1 MTYSFNNLKNGAKA
15 MAKSV
20 FGKKKEYTIKFN
32 HEEDG
37 LWYVD
42 FPNWPFDHHNLLMV
56 AGADKLCAFLSD
68 DNISSYVSVI
78 PASKKEEH
86 EGYAELTRIDSS
98 LTGGATYEVK
108 NLPGFNRN
116 IWLCPVTLFVLGEYP
131 KYMYIK
137 KGNK

>member
-1 MTYSFNNLKNGAKA
+1 MTYSFNDLKNGAKA

-32 HEEDG
+32 HENDG

-56 AGADKLCAFLSD
+56 AGADELCAFLSE
-68 DNISSYVSVI
+68 DNISSYISVI
-78 PASKKEEH
+78 PASEKEEH
-86 EGYAELTRIDSS
+86 EGYAELTRVNSS

-108 NLPGFNRN
+108 NLPGFNRD

-137 KGNK
+137 KAVQ